1 MPRFARYLSR
11 AIIETFVRRYLTSV
25 FLSVPGKV
33 CWTTLRCQ
41 PFFFSFG
48 EKKIRESDRKFS
60 RNNFVVL
67 TEEQQADRRDLFS
80 LFFLPSFLPFS
91 LSFFHSFL
99 LSWLVDWSVARRL
112 GTLRSP
118 VIPGKG
124 ERAERGE
131 PHVADS
137 IRAM

>member
-11 AIIETFVRRYLTSV
+11 AVIETFVRRYLTSV

-33 CWTTLRCQ
+33 YWTTLRCQ

-67 TEEQQADRRDLFS
+67 TEEQQADRRDLFP
-80 LFFLPSFLPFS
+80 LFFLPSFLFLFP
-91 LSFFHSFL
+91 SFILFFFL
-99 LSWLVDWSVARRL
+99 GWLIGRL
-112 GTLRSP
+112 R
-118 VIPGKG
+118 
-124 ERAERGE
+124 
-131 PHVADS
+131 ADS
-137 IRAM
+137 VRYAPRLFRGKESGQREVSRT